1 MPATP
6 TIEPGFHAIHANHLE
21 DLRRAVVWI
30 CRQNPLPPLDSETF
44 LVQSNG
50 IAQWLKLALAEDP
63 SEPGEEGKGGGSDN
77 GMGGGMGIAAGMDFL
92 FPARF
97 IWQAYRAVLASDEV
111 PEQSPFDKSRL
122 VWRLFRLLPQLIAE
136 DDVFAPLSRFM
147 AGADTETRRY
157 QLAGKIADLFDQY
170 QVFRA
175 DWLADWEVGHDR
187 LQLARGGRGAGGEC
201 RELSN
206 ELRWQPELWRRL
218 VADVGELAGTS
229 RSRIHTRFME
239 KGQRLTAADR
249 PHNLPRRI
257 VVFGVSSLPRQALE
271 ALSILSHVSQVVLC
285 VHNPS
290 EFYWADII
298 SDRDLLTADRK
309 RGLTHPK
316 LAALTDPD
324 DLHQHANP
332 LLAAW
337 GKQGRDY
344 IRLLDEFD
352 NPETYQGRVATP
364 DGRIDIFTPHG
375 DPHEPALLHQV
386 QNDIR
391 SLTSQSEMLKQ
402 GRTLDPYRDN
412 SVVFHNAHSPQR
424 EVEILHDQLLAAF
437 NSNPALRPRDVIVMV
452 PDVDTYAPH
461 IQAVFG
467 RYPSSSRRYIPF
479 TISDQGQRHRQPV
492 LIALDTLMA
501 LPESRFGISEIISLL
516 EVPAVRNRFGIAEGD
531 LPLVRQWVEGANI
544 RWGLHGDHRSS
555 LDLPAGLERNTWQ
568 AGLRRMLLGY
578 GTGRDEPWQG
588 VEPFEEIGGLQA
600 SVAGNLCRFIDRLE
614 DLWHELGAPATP
626 PGWLDRL
633 HSILERFFTELSDD
647 ELLLVNRL
655 RRQAEQ
661 WLQDCDSA
669 GMATVEL
676 PLNIVRE
683 ILLEGLEEGGLN
695 QRFLA
700 GKVNFAT
707 LMPMRA
713 IPFLHV
719 CLLGMND
726 GDYPRS
732 RPPVDFD
739 LMAMDYRPGDRSR
752 REDDRYLFLEA
763 LLSAREQLYISWVG
777 RSIRDDSERPPS
789 VLVSQL
795 RDHLDAVWK
804 VVGSDQKVSTA
815 LTIEHPLQPFSR
827 EYFPADNRGPE
838 PDSAPDVHD
847 VLAARR
853 LFTYDSEWLSAHQV
867 READTGRAALPFLPP
882 ADPLTVADLGAFLK
896 RPVDTFYQRRL
907 QVRFTDVES
916 LDTDNEAFAMDGL
929 QHWRLEDELI
939 RQAVMKAGNEDELQQ
954 RLQASLAAMIRRGEL
969 GMGLTEVALTRQLES
984 RMPDLHRR
992 YQEALALWPE
1002 AVEDTASFE
1011 YRHERGDAA
1020 VTVSDR
1026 LGNLRARP
1034 DGALCRVVI
1043 ASSNLLEGSGGSRQL
1058 RFPALLDHWV
1068 AHLAGNL
1075 RYGSFHTLVIAKEE
1089 KRVVNLLPLEADSAG
1104 AYLNNI
1110 LDYWIEGQTRP
1121 LPVEAGA
1128 AYGYLR
1134 GLHPARGEGSEDK
1147 ALLKAIEAY
1156 DKALGRDSGYLR
1168 RAYPDPEQL
1177 LAGDE
1182 FPQLVRALYEPLWQ
1196 AEQAGRAGTTGN
1208 GAS

>member
-30 CRQNPLPPLDSETF
+30 CRQSPLPPLESETF

-63 SEPGEEGKGGGSDN
+63 LAAGVGGEN
-77 GMGGGMGIAAGMDFL
+77 GGMGIAAGMDFL

-97 IWQAYRAVLASDEV
+97 IWQAYRAVLTSAGV

-122 VWRLFRLLPQLIAE
+122 VWRLFRLLPGLIAGN
-136 DDVFAPLSRFM
+136 DVFAPLQRFM

-175 DWLADWEVGHDR
+175 DWLADWEAGHDR
-187 LQLARGGRGAGGEC
+187 LQMARGEY
-201 RELSN
+201 RELGE
-206 ELRWQPELWRRL
+206 ELRWQPVLWRKL
-218 VADVGELAGTS
+218 VEDVGELAGTS

-239 KGQRLTAADR
+239 AGQTLTPTER
-249 PHNLPRRI
+249 PSDLPRRI
-257 VVFGVSSLPRQALE
+257 VVFGVSSLPKQALE
-271 ALSILSHVSQVVLC
+271 ALSILSRVSQVVLC

-298 SDRDLLTADRK
+298 SDRDLLNADRK
-309 RGLTHPK
+309 RGLAHPK
-316 LAALTDPD
+316 LAQLTNPD

-352 NPETYQGRVATP
+352 NPEEYKSRIATP

-375 DPHEPALLHQV
+375 SAEQPLLLHQI

-391 SLTSQSEMLKQ
+391 TLTSQQEMLGQ
-402 GRTLDPYRDN
+402 GRTLDPFRDD

-437 NSNPALRPRDVIVMV
+437 NSNPELRPRDVIVMV

-501 LPESRFGISEIISLL
+501 LPESRFGVSEIISLL
-516 EVPAVRNRFGIAEGD
+516 EVPAVRSRFGIAEGD

-544 RWGLHGDHRSS
+544 RWGLHSDHRSS
-555 LDLPAGLERNTWQ
+555 LDLPKGLERNTWQ

-578 GTGRDEPWQG
+578 GTGRDDPWQG
-588 VEPFEEIGGLQA
+588 IEPYEEIGGLQA
-600 SVAGNLCRFIDRLE
+600 AVAGSLCRFIDRLE
-614 DLWHELGAPATP
+614 ELWHELRATATP
-626 PGWLDRL
+626 SGWLDRL
-633 HSILERFFTELSDD
+633 QSILERFFDDLSDD

-669 GMATVEL
+669 GMEQVEL

-713 IPFLHV
+713 IPFRRV

-739 LMAMDYRPGDRSR
+739 LMALDYRPGDRSR

-795 RDHLDAVWK
+795 RDHLDAVWQ
-804 VVGSDQKVSTA
+804 VQTSDKPASAA

-827 EYFPADNRGPE
+827 EYFPVENRGTGAE
-838 PDSAPDVHD
+838 HSADVSE
-847 VLAARR
+847 VLSARR
-853 LFTYDSEWLSAHQV
+853 LFTYDSEWLSAHQS
-867 READTGRAALPFLPP
+867 RADQSEQTELPYLSP
-882 ADPLTVADLGAFLK
+882 ADPLTLAELGAFLK
-896 RPVDTFYQRRL
+896 RPVEVFYQRRL
-907 QVRFTDVES
+907 QVRFTDVEG

-939 RQAVMKAGNEDELQQ
+939 RQAVMKADNEDELQQ
-954 RLQASLAAMIRRGEL
+954 RIESSLASMVRRGEL
-969 GMGLTEVALTRQLES
+969 GMGLTEYALTRQLES
-984 RMPDLHRR
+984 RMPDLHKR

-1002 AVEDTASFE
+1002 AIEEVIGFEYHHQRGEDTLAI
-1011 YRHERGDAA
+1011 
-1020 VTVSDR
+1020 SDR
-1026 LGNLRARP
+1026 LGDLRTRP
-1034 DGALCRVVI
+1034 DGELCRVVI
-1043 ASSNLLEGSGGSRQL
+1043 ASSNLLEGAGNYRQL
-1058 RFPALLDHWV
+1058 RFPALLDHWIT
-1068 AHLAGNL
+1068 HLAGNL
-1075 RYGSFHTLVIAKEE
+1075 RFEAFHTLIIAKEE
-1089 KRVVNLLPLEADSAG
+1089 QRVVNLLPLEEATAG
-1104 AYLNNI
+1104 DYLASV
-1110 LDYWIEGQTRP
+1110 LEYWMQGQTRP

-1128 AYGYLR
+1128 AFAYLR
-1134 GLHPARGEGSEDK
+1134 GLYPARGDGNEDK
-1147 ALLKAIEAY
+1147 ALQKAEEAY
-1156 DKALGRDSGYLR
+1156 NKALARDSGYLH
-1168 RAYPDPEQL
+1168 RAYPEFGQL
-1177 LAGDE
+1177 PAAGR
-1182 FPQLVRALYEPLWQ
+1182 FPQLVAALYEPLWH
-1196 AEQAGRAGTTGN
+1196 AEQAGRARTG
-1208 GAS
+1208 GAKREKTG

>member
-1 MPATP
+1 MPATS
-6 TIEPGFHAIHANHLE
+6 TIQPGFHAIHANHLE

-30 CRQNPLPPLDSETF
+30 CRNSPLPPLESETF

-63 SEPGEEGKGGGSDN
+63 SEGGKGET
-77 GMGGGMGIAAGMDFL
+77 GGGMGIAAGMDFL

-97 IWQAYRAVLASDEV
+97 IWQAYRAVLPSSEV

-122 VWRLFRLLPQLIAE
+122 VWRLFRLLPRLIAE
-136 DDVFAPLSRFM
+136 DDVFAPLHRFM

-175 DWLADWEVGHDR
+175 DWLADWEAGHDR
-187 LQLARGGRGAGGEC
+187 LQMARGEH
-201 RELSN
+201 RELRE
-206 ELRWQPELWRRL
+206 ELRWQPVLWRKL
-218 VADVGELAGTS
+218 VEDVGEYSGTS
-229 RSRIHTRFME
+229 RSRIHTRFMAE
-239 KGQRLTAADR
+239 GQSLEASDR
-249 PHNLPRRI
+249 PADLPRRI
-257 VVFGVSSLPRQALE
+257 VVFGVSSLPKQALE
-271 ALSILSHVSQVVLC
+271 ALSILSRVSQVVLC

-298 SDRDLLTADRK
+298 SDRDLLNAARK

-316 LAALTDPD
+316 LSALTDPD

-352 NPETYQGRVATP
+352 NPETYDGRIATP

-375 DPHEPALLHQV
+375 DAAQPALLNQI

-391 SLTSQSEMLKQ
+391 TLTSQQEMLEQ
-402 GRTLDPYRDN
+402 GRTLDPFRDN

-437 NSNPALRPRDVIVMV
+437 NSNPDLRPRDVIVMV

-467 RYPSSSRRYIPF
+467 RYPASSSRAIPF

-501 LPESRFGISEIISLL
+501 LPESRFGVSEIISLL
-516 EVPAVRNRFGIAEGD
+516 EVPAVRDRFGISEGD

-544 RWGLHGDHRSS
+544 RWGLHSDHRST
-555 LDLPAGLERNTWQ
+555 LDLPAGLARNTWQ

-588 VEPFEEIGGLQA
+588 IEPFDEIGGLQA

-614 DLWHELGAPATP
+614 ELWHQLRDTATP
-626 PGWLDRL
+626 AAWLDL
-633 HSILERFFTELSDD
+633 LQSILERFFSDLSDD

-669 GMATVEL
+669 GMGDQEL
-676 PLNIVRE
+676 PLTIVRE

-713 IPFLHV
+713 IPFRHV

-739 LMAMDYRPGDRSR
+739 LMALDYRPGDRSR

-795 RDHLDAVWK
+795 RDHLDAVWQ
-804 VVGSDQKVSTA
+804 VPGSDQKASAA

-827 EYFPADNRGPE
+827 EYFPAENQGTGENGSPE
-838 PDSAPDVHD
+838 VNSVM
-847 VLAARR
+847 AARR
-853 LFTYDSEWLSAHQV
+853 LFTYDSEWLSAHQS
-867 READTGRAALPFLPP
+867 RESEAEQPAVPYLPP
-882 ADPLTVADLGAFLK
+882 VDPITLADIGTFLK
-896 RPVDTFYQRRL
+896 RPVETFYQRRL
-907 QVRFTDVES
+907 QVRFTDVET

-939 RQAVMKAGNEDELQQ
+939 RQAVMKADGEDELQQ
-954 RLQASLAAMIRRGEL
+954 YMEASLASMARRGEL
-969 GMGLTEVALTRQLES
+969 GMGLTEHVLTQQLEA

-992 YQEALALWPE
+992 YREALTLWPE
-1002 AVEDTASFE
+1002 AVEETTGFDYHFE
-1011 YRHERGDAA
+1011 NGDNA
-1020 VTVSDR
+1020 VALSDR
-1026 LGNLRARP
+1026 LGNLRTRP
-1034 DGALCRVVI
+1034 DGSLCRVVI
-1043 ASSNLLEGSGGSRQL
+1043 ASSNLLEGPTNSRQL

-1068 AHLAGNL
+1068 MHLAGNL
-1075 RYGSFHTLVIAKEE
+1075 CFEDFHTLVIAKEE
-1089 KRVVNLLPLEADSAG
+1089 NRLVTLLPMDRAAAGEHLNTILEF
-1104 AYLNNI
+1104 
-1110 LDYWIEGQTRP
+1110 WMQGQTRP

-1128 AYGYLR
+1128 AFAYLR
-1134 GLHPARGEGSEDK
+1134 GLYPARGEGSEDSALQKASDAYEK
-1147 ALLKAIEAY
+1147 ALAR
-1156 DKALGRDSGYLR
+1156 DKGYLH
-1168 RAYPDPEQL
+1168 RAWPDAEEL
-1177 LAGDE
+1177 LAGE
-1182 FPQLVRALYEPLWQ
+1182 QFPQLVTALYEPLWH
-1196 AEQAGRAGTTGN
+1196 AEQAGRAK
-1208 GAS
+1208 

>member
-1 MPATP
+1 MSQTHL
-6 TIEPGFHAIHANHLE
+6 TLTGFHAIHANHLE

-30 CRQNPLPPLDSETF
+30 CRQHPVPPLASETF

-63 SEPGEEGKGGGSDN
+63 GSVEGGDT
-77 GMGGGMGIAAGMDFL
+77 GGMGIAAGMNFL

-97 IWQAYRAVLASDEV
+97 IWQAYRAVLPSSEV

-122 VWRLFRLLPQLIAE
+122 VWRLFRLLPGLIAQ
-136 DDVFAPLSRFM
+136 DDVFAPLQRFM
-147 AGADTETRRY
+147 AGSDTETRRY

-175 DWLADWEVGHDR
+175 DWLADWEAGHDR
-187 LQLARGGRGAGGEC
+187 LQLARGEY
-201 RELSN
+201 RELGE
-206 ELRWQPELWRRL
+206 ELRWQPVLWRKL
-218 VADVGELAGTS
+218 VEDVGALAGTS

-239 KGQRLTAADR
+239 VGQQLKATDR
-249 PHNLPRRI
+249 PPDLPRRI
-257 VVFGVSSLPRQALE
+257 VVFGVSSLPKQALE
-271 ALSILSHVSQVVLC
+271 ALSILSRVSQVVLC

-298 SDRDLLTADRK
+298 SDRDLLNADRR
-309 RGLTHPK
+309 RGRSHPT
-316 LAALTDPD
+316 LATLTDPD

-352 NPETYQGRVATP
+352 NPEEYQGRVATP

-375 DPHEPALLHQV
+375 DPQHPLLLHQV

-391 SLTSQSEMLKQ
+391 ALTSQQEMLDQ
-402 GRTLDPYRDN
+402 GRTLDPFRDDTI
-412 SVVFHNAHSPQR
+412 VLHNAHSPQR

-437 NSNPALRPRDVIVMV
+437 NSNPDLRPRDMIVMV

-467 RYPSSSRRYIPF
+467 RYPPSSRRHIPF

-492 LIALDTLMA
+492 LIALDTLMG
-501 LPESRFGISEIISLL
+501 LPESRFGVSEIVSLL
-516 EVPAVRNRFGIAEGD
+516 EVPAVRKRFGIAEGD

-544 RWGLHGDHRSS
+544 RWGLHSEHRSS
-555 LDLPAGLERNTWQ
+555 LELPAGLERNTWQ
-568 AGLRRMLLGY
+568 SGLRRMLLGY

-588 VEPFEEIGGLQA
+588 IEPYDEIGGLQA
-600 SVAGNLCRFIDRLE
+600 SVAGSLCRFIDRLE
-614 DLWHELGAPATP
+614 DLWHELRATATP
-626 PGWLDRL
+626 AGWMDLL
-633 HSILERFFTELSDD
+633 QSILERFFDDLSDE

-669 GMATVEL
+669 GMTEVEL

-713 IPFLHV
+713 IPFRRV

-739 LMAMDYRPGDRSR
+739 LMAQDYRPGDRSR

-763 LLSAREQLYISWVG
+763 LLSARDQLYISWVG

-795 RDHLDAVWK
+795 RDHLDAVWQ
-804 VVGSDQKVSTA
+804 VPGSNKSASDA
-815 LTIEHPLQPFSR
+815 LTTEHPLQPFSR
-827 EYFPADNRGPE
+827 EYFPAANGGAGPE
-838 PDSAPDVHD
+838 APDVNE
-847 VLAARR
+847 VLSARR
-853 LFTYDSEWLSAHQV
+853 LFTYDSEWLCAHQS
-867 READTGRAALPFLPP
+867 REVEAERAELPYLPP
-882 ADPLTVADLGAFLK
+882 ADPITLGDIGAFLK
-896 RPVDTFYQRRL
+896 RPVEVFYQRRL
-907 QVRFTDVES
+907 QVRFASVED

-929 QHWRLEDELI
+929 QHWRLEHELI
-939 RQAVMKAGNEDELQQ
+939 RQAVMKADSEEELHQ
-954 RLQASLAAMIRRGEL
+954 RLETSLASMARRGEL
-969 GMGLTEVALTRQLES
+969 GMGLTEYALARQLET
-984 RMPDLHRR
+984 RMPDLHKR

-1002 AVEDTASFE
+1002 AIAEVTGFEFRHDRGEDS
-1011 YRHERGDAA
+1011 HESGEGSVA
-1020 VTVSDR
+1020 VSDR

-1034 DGALCRVVI
+1034 DGAVCRVVI
-1043 ASSNLLEGSGGSRQL
+1043 ASSNLLEGSGSSRQL
-1058 RFPALLDHWV
+1058 KFPALLEHWV

-1075 RYGSFHTLVIAKEE
+1075 RFEAFHTLVIAKEE
-1089 KRVVNLLPLEADSAG
+1089 KRVVNLLPVASATAG
-1104 AYLNNI
+1104 DYLAAL
-1110 LDYWIEGQTRP
+1110 LDLWIEGQTRP
-1121 LPVEAGA
+1121 LAVESGA
-1128 AYGYLR
+1128 AFGYLR
-1134 GLHPARGEGSEDK
+1134 GLYPARGEGNEEQALFKAEEAFNK
-1147 ALLKAIEAY
+1147 ALA
-1156 DKALGRDSGYLR
+1156 RDSGYLH
-1168 RAYPDPEQL
+1168 RAYPDFGQL
-1177 LAGDE
+1177 LAIDQ
-1182 FPQLVRALYEPLWQ
+1182 FTQLVSALYEPLWH
-1196 AEQAGRAGTTGN
+1196 AEQAGRAKSVSAN
-1208 GAS
+1208 REKPQ

>member
-1 MPATP
+1 MPAAP

-30 CRQNPLPPLDSETF
+30 CRNSPLPPLESETF

-50 IAQWLKLALAEDP
+50 IAQWLKLALAED
-63 SEPGEEGKGGGSDN
+63 SSDPGKSGD
-77 GMGGGMGIAAGMDFL
+77 GGGMGIAAGMDFL

-97 IWQAYRAVLASDEV
+97 IWQAYRAVLTSAGV

-122 VWRLFRLLPQLIAE
+122 VWRLFRLLPDLIAE
-136 DDVFAPLSRFM
+136 DDVFAPLQRFM

-175 DWLADWEVGHDR
+175 DWLADWEAGHDR
-187 LQLARGGRGAGGEC
+187 LQMARGEH
-201 RELSN
+201 RELGE
-206 ELRWQPELWRRL
+206 ELRWQPVLWRKL
-218 VADVGELAGTS
+218 VEDVGELAGTS

-239 KGQRLTAADR
+239 EGQRLTAADR
-249 PHNLPRRI
+249 PSDLPQRI
-257 VVFGVSSLPRQALE
+257 VVFGVSSLPKQALE
-271 ALSILSHVSQVVLC
+271 ALSILSRVSQVVLC

-298 SDRDLLTADRK
+298 SDRDLLNADRK
-309 RGLTHPK
+309 RGLAHPK
-316 LAALTDPD
+316 LAQLTDPD

-352 NPETYQGRVATP
+352 NPEAYKSRIATP

-375 DPHEPALLHQV
+375 EPEQPVLLHQI

-391 SLTSQSEMLKQ
+391 TLTSQQEMLDQK
-402 GRTLDPYRDN
+402 RSLDPFRDD

-437 NSNPALRPRDVIVMV
+437 NSNPELRPRDVIVMV

-501 LPESRFGISEIISLL
+501 LPESRFGVSEIISLL
-516 EVPAVRNRFGIAEGD
+516 EVPAVRSRFGIAESD

-544 RWGLHGDHRSS
+544 RWGLHSDHRSS
-555 LDLPAGLERNTWQ
+555 LDLPDGLERNTWQ

-578 GTGRDEPWQG
+578 GTGRDDPWQG
-588 VEPFEEIGGLQA
+588 IEPFEEIGGLQA

-614 DLWHELGAPATP
+614 DLWRELRATATP
-626 PGWLDRL
+626 VGWLDL
-633 HSILERFFTELSDD
+633 LQSILERFFDDLSDD

-655 RRQAEQ
+655 LRQAEQ

-669 GMATVEL
+669 GMGEVEL

-713 IPFLHV
+713 IPFRHV

-739 LMAMDYRPGDRSR
+739 LMALDYRPGDRSR

-795 RDHLDAVWK
+795 RDHLDAVWQ
-804 VVGSDQKVSTA
+804 VAASDESASVA

-827 EYFPADNRGPE
+827 EYFP
-838 PDSAPDVHD
+838 DVND
-847 VLAARR
+847 VPSARR
-853 LFTYDSEWLSAHQV
+853 LFTYDSEWLSAHQS
-867 READTGRAALPFLPP
+867 RATESEQPVLSYLVP
-882 ADPLTVADLGAFLK
+882 ADPITLSEIGAFLK
-896 RPVDTFYQRRL
+896 RPVEIFYQRRL

-939 RQAVMKAGNEDELQQ
+939 RQAVMKADNEDELQQ
-954 RLQASLAAMIRRGEL
+954 RLDSSLASMARRGEL
-969 GMGLTEVALTRQLES
+969 GMGLTEYALTRQLES

-1002 AVEDTASFE
+1002 AIEDETGFD
-1011 YRHERGDAA
+1011 YHHQRGEDSVA
-1020 VTVSDR
+1020 VSDR
-1026 LGNLRARP
+1026 LGDLRTRP
-1034 DGALCRVVI
+1034 DGAVCRVVI

-1068 AHLAGNL
+1068 THLAGNL
-1075 RYGSFHTLVIAKEE
+1075 RFEAFHTLVIAKEE
-1089 KRVVNLLPLEADSAG
+1089 QRVVNLLPMDSAAAG
-1104 AYLNNI
+1104 ECLARI
-1110 LDYWIEGQTRP
+1110 LDAWMQGQTRP
-1121 LPVEAGA
+1121 LPVESGA
-1128 AYGYLR
+1128 AFAYLR
-1134 GLHPARGEGSEDK
+1134 ALYPARGEGNEDK
-1147 ALLKAIEAY
+1147 ALQKAEEAY
-1156 DKALGRDSGYLR
+1156 NKALARDRGYLH
-1168 RAYPDPEQL
+1168 RAYPEFEQL
-1177 LAGDE
+1177 LASE
-1182 FPQLVRALYEPLWQ
+1182 QFVQLVSTLYEPFWH
-1196 AEQAGRAGTTGN
+1196 AEQAGRAKTS
-1208 GAS
+1208 GANREKAS

>member
-1 MPATP
+1 MPAAP
-6 TIEPGFHAIHANHLE
+6 IIEPGFHAIHANHLE

-30 CRQNPLPPLDSETF
+30 CRNSPLPPLESETF

-63 SEPGEEGKGGGSDN
+63 SEGGEGEVN
-77 GMGGGMGIAAGMDFL
+77 GGMGIAAGMDFL

-97 IWQAYRAVLASDEV
+97 IWQAYRAVLPSSEV

-122 VWRLFRLLPQLIAE
+122 IWRLFRLLPQLINE
-136 DDVFAPLSRFM
+136 DDVFAPLQRFM

-175 DWLADWEVGHDR
+175 DWLADWEAGHDR
-187 LQLARGGRGAGGEC
+187 LQMARGEY
-201 RELSN
+201 RELGQ
-206 ELRWQPELWRRL
+206 ELRWQPVLWRRL
-218 VADVGELAGTS
+218 VEDVGELSGTS
-229 RSRIHTRFME
+229 RSRIHTRFMAE
-239 KGQRLTAADR
+239 GQSLNASDR
-249 PHNLPRRI
+249 PADLPSRI
-257 VVFGVSSLPRQALE
+257 VVFGVSSLPKQALE
-271 ALSILSHVSQVVLC
+271 ALSILSRVSQVVLC

-298 SDRDLLTADRK
+298 SDRDLLNADRK
-309 RGLTHPK
+309 RGLAHPK

-352 NPETYQGRVATP
+352 NPAAYDGRIATP
-364 DGRIDIFTPHG
+364 DGRIDLFTPHG
-375 DPHEPALLHQV
+375 DGAQPALLHQV

-391 SLTSQSEMLKQ
+391 TLTSQQEMLEQ
-402 GRTLDPYRDN
+402 DRALDPFRDN
-412 SVVFHNAHSPQR
+412 SVMFHNAHSPQR

-437 NSNPALRPRDVIVMV
+437 NSNPDLRPRDVIVMV

-467 RYPSSSRRYIPF
+467 RYPASSSRSIPF

-501 LPESRFGISEIISLL
+501 LPESRFGVSEIISLL
-516 EVPAVRNRFGIAEGD
+516 EVPAVRDRFGITEGD

-544 RWGLHGDHRSS
+544 RWGLHSDHRSS
-555 LDLPAGLERNTWQ
+555 LDLPDGLARNTWQ

-588 VEPFEEIGGLQA
+588 VEPFDEIGGLQA

-614 DLWHELGAPATP
+614 ELWHELRATATP
-626 PGWLDRL
+626 SAWLDQL
-633 HSILERFFTELSDD
+633 QSILERFFSDLSDD

-661 WLQDCDSA
+661 WLEDCDSA
-669 GMATVEL
+669 GMGDQEL
-676 PLNIVRE
+676 PLGIVRE

-713 IPFLHV
+713 IPFSYV

-739 LMAMDYRPGDRSR
+739 LMALDYRPGDRSR

-795 RDHLDAVWK
+795 RDHLDAVWQ
-804 VVGSDQKVSTA
+804 VQESDTKASTA
-815 LTIEHPLQPFSR
+815 LTVEHPLQPFSR
-827 EYFPADNRGPE
+827 DYFPAENQGSGE
-838 PDSAPDVHD
+838 NGSPDVNS

-853 LFTYDSEWLSAHQV
+853 LFTYDSEWLKAHQP
-867 READTGRAALPFLPP
+867 RDPEAEQPALPYLPP
-882 ADPLTVADLGAFLK
+882 ADPITLADIGTFLK
-896 RPVDTFYQRRL
+896 RPVETFYQRRL

-939 RQAVMKAGNEDELQQ
+939 RHAVMKSDSEDDLQQ
-954 RLQASLAAMIRRGEL
+954 HLHESLARMARRGEL
-969 GMGLTEVALTRQLES
+969 GMGLTEHALTQQLEA

-992 YQEALALWPE
+992 YREALALWPD
-1002 AVEDTASFE
+1002 AVEQSAGFE
-1011 YRHERGDAA
+1011 YRHQVGADCVA
-1020 VTVSDR
+1020 VSDR
-1026 LGNLRARP
+1026 IGNLRTRP
-1034 DGALCRVVI
+1034 DGDLCRVVI
-1043 ASSNLLEGSGGSRQL
+1043 ASSNLLEGSGSSRQL

-1068 AHLAGNL
+1068 MHLAGNL
-1075 RYGSFHTLVIAKEE
+1075 RFEAFHTLVIAKEE
-1089 KRVVNLLPLEADSAG
+1089 KRVVNLLPMDSEAAG
-1104 AYLNNI
+1104 KCLNTILAY
-1110 LDYWIEGQTRP
+1110 WMQGQVRP
-1121 LPVEAGA
+1121 LPAESGA
-1128 AYGYLR
+1128 AFAYLR
-1134 GLHPARGEGSEDK
+1134 GLYPAKGEGNEDK
-1147 ALLKAIEAY
+1147 ALNKAEEAY
-1156 DKALGRDSGYLR
+1156 DKALARDKGYLR
-1168 RAYPDPEQL
+1168 RAWLDVEQI
-1177 LAGDE
+1177 LADE
-1182 FPQLVRALYEPLWQ
+1182 QFPQLVSALYEPLWH
-1196 AEQAGRAGTTGN
+1196 AEQAGRAK
-1208 GAS
+1208 

>member
-30 CRQNPLPPLDSETF
+30 CGNSPLPPLESETF

-63 SEPGEEGKGGGSDN
+63 AEAGGD
-77 GMGGGMGIAAGMDFL
+77 GGMGIAAGMDFL

-97 IWQAYRAVLASDEV
+97 IWQAYRAVLTSAGV

-122 VWRLFRLLPQLIAE
+122 VWRLFRMLPQLIDE
-136 DDVFAPLSRFM
+136 DEVFAPLRRFM
-147 AGADTETRRY
+147 AGSDTETRRY

-175 DWLADWEVGHDR
+175 DWLADWEAGQDR
-187 LQLARGGRGAGGEC
+187 LRMARGEF
-201 RELSN
+201 RELGD
-206 ELRWQPELWRRL
+206 ELRWQAVLWRAL
-218 VADVGELAGTS
+218 VDDVGEHAGTS

-239 KGQRLTAADR
+239 EGQRLTAADR

-257 VVFGVSSLPRQALE
+257 VVFGVSSLPKQALE
-271 ALSILSHVSQVVLC
+271 ALSILSRVSQVVLC

-309 RGLTHPK
+309 RGLSHPK

-324 DLHQHANP
+324 SLHQHANP

-352 NPETYQGRVATP
+352 NPDAYQGRLATP

-375 DPHEPALLHQV
+375 DPGEPTLLHQI
-386 QNDIR
+386 QDDIR
-391 SLTSQSEMLKQ
+391 ALTSQAEMLAQ
-402 GRTLDPYRDN
+402 ARTLDPFRDD
-412 SVVFHNAHSPQR
+412 SVVFHDAHSPQR

-437 NSNPALRPRDVIVMV
+437 NSNPELRPRDVIVMV

-467 RYPSSSRRYIPF
+467 RYTSSSRRYIPF

-501 LPESRFGISEIISLL
+501 LPESRFGVSEIISLL
-516 EVPAVRNRFGIAEGD
+516 EVPAVRNRFGIAEAD

-544 RWGLHGDHRSS
+544 RWGLHSEHRST
-555 LDLPAGLERNTWQ
+555 LDLPDGLDRNTWQ

-578 GTGRDEPWQG
+578 GTGRDAAWQG
-588 VEPFEEIGGLQA
+588 IEPFDEIGGLQA
-600 SVAGNLCRFIDRLE
+600 SVAGNLFRFIDRLE
-614 DLWHELGAPATP
+614 DLWHQLRETATP
-626 PGWLDRL
+626 AGWLAL
-633 HSILERFFTELSDD
+633 LQSLFERFFEDLSDD
-647 ELLLVNRL
+647 ELLLINRL

-661 WLQDCDSA
+661 WQQDCDSA
-669 GMATVEL
+669 GMGDVEL
-676 PLNIVRE
+676 PLSIVRE

-713 IPFLHV
+713 IPFRRV

-739 LMAMDYRPGDRSR
+739 LMALDYRPGDRSR

-795 RDHLDAVWK
+795 RDHLDAVWQ
-804 VVGSDQKVSTA
+804 VPDAEQKASAAMTV
-815 LTIEHPLQPFSR
+815 EHPLQPFSR
-827 EYFPADNRGPE
+827 DYFPTANRGPGE
-838 PDSAPDVHD
+838 DSSPNVNE

-853 LFTYDSEWLSAHQV
+853 RFTYDREWLSAHQS
-867 READTGRAALPFLPP
+867 RDAEAEQSPLPYLSP
-882 ADPLTVADLGAFLK
+882 AEPITLADVGAFMK
-896 RPVDTFYQRRL
+896 RPVEIFYRRRL
-907 QVRFTDVES
+907 QVRFADVES
-916 LDTDNEAFAMDGL
+916 VDTDNEAFAMDGL

-939 RQAVMKAGNEDELQQ
+939 RQAVMKADGEEDLKH
-954 RLQASLAAMIRRGEL
+954 RLDASLASMTRRGEL
-969 GMGLTEVALTRQLES
+969 GMGVTEVALARQLET

-992 YQEALALWPE
+992 YLEALTLWPE
-1002 AVEDTASFE
+1002 VVEEITGFE
-1011 YRHERGDAA
+1011 YQHRSGDDALA
-1020 VTVSDR
+1020 ISDR
-1026 LGNLRARP
+1026 FDNLRTRP
-1034 DGALCRVVI
+1034 DGAVCRVVI
-1043 ASSNLLEGSGGSRQL
+1043 ASSNLLEGAGGSRQV
-1058 RFPALLDHWV
+1058 RFPALLEHWV
-1068 AHLAGNL
+1068 MHLAGNC
-1075 RYGSFHTLVIAKEE
+1075 RFETFHTLVIAKEE
-1089 KRVVNLLPLEADSAG
+1089 KRVVSLPPMDSQSANECL
-1104 AYLNNI
+1104 AAI
-1110 LDYWIEGQTRP
+1110 LDGWIQGQTLP
-1121 LPVEAGA
+1121 LPVESA
-1128 AYGYLR
+1128 AAFAYLR
-1134 GLHPARGEGSEDK
+1134 GLYPSRGEGSEDK
-1147 ALLKAIEAY
+1147 AQQKAAEAY
-1156 DKALGRDSGYLR
+1156 DKAIARDSGYLR
-1168 RAYPDPEQL
+1168 RAYPDFQQM
-1177 LAGDE
+1177 LADGQ
-1182 FPQLVRALYEPLWQ
+1182 FSQLVSALYEPLWH
-1196 AEQAGRAGTTGN
+1196 AEQSGRGKGGSRAERST
-1208 GAS
+1208 

>member
-1 MPATP
+1 MPAAP

-30 CRQNPLPPLDSETF
+30 CRNSPLPPLESETF

-50 IAQWLKLALAEDP
+50 IAQWLKLALAEDS
-63 SEPGEEGKGGGSDN
+63 SEPGKSGD
-77 GMGGGMGIAAGMDFL
+77 GGGMGIAAGMDFL

-97 IWQAYRAVLASDEV
+97 IWQAYRAVLTHAGV

-122 VWRLFRLLPQLIAE
+122 VWRLFRLLPDLIAE
-136 DDVFAPLSRFM
+136 DDVFAPLQRFM

-175 DWLADWEVGHDR
+175 DWLADWEAGHDR
-187 LQLARGGRGAGGEC
+187 LQMARGEY
-201 RELSN
+201 RELGE
-206 ELRWQPELWRRL
+206 ELRWQAVLWRKL

-239 KGQRLTAADR
+239 EGQALTAADR
-249 PHNLPRRI
+249 PADLPRRI
-257 VVFGVSSLPRQALE
+257 VVFGVSSLPKQALE
-271 ALSILSHVSQVVLC
+271 ALSILSRVSQVVLC

-298 SDRDLLTADRK
+298 SDRDLLNADRK
-309 RGLTHPK
+309 RGLAHPK
-316 LAALTDPD
+316 LAQLTDPD

-352 NPETYQGRVATP
+352 NPEAYKSRIATP

-375 DPHEPALLHQV
+375 EPEQAVLLHQI

-391 SLTSQSEMLKQ
+391 TLTSQQEMLDQK
-402 GRTLDPYRDN
+402 RSLDPFRDD

-437 NSNPALRPRDVIVMV
+437 NSNPELRPRDVIVMV

-467 RYPSSSRRYIPF
+467 RYPSSSPRYIPF

-501 LPESRFGISEIISLL
+501 LPESRFGVSEIISLL
-516 EVPAVRNRFGIAEGD
+516 EVPAVRSRFGIAEGD

-544 RWGLHGDHRSS
+544 RWGLHSAHRTS
-555 LDLPAGLERNTWQ
+555 LDLPDGLERNTWQ

-578 GTGRDEPWQG
+578 GTGRDDPWQG
-588 VEPFEEIGGLQA
+588 IEPFEEIGGLQA

-614 DLWHELGAPATP
+614 DLWHELRATATP
-626 PGWLDRL
+626 SGWLDL
-633 HSILERFFTELSDD
+633 LQSILERFFDDLSDD

-669 GMATVEL
+669 GMGEVEL

-713 IPFLHV
+713 IPFRHV

-739 LMAMDYRPGDRSR
+739 LMALDYRPGDRSR

-795 RDHLDAVWK
+795 RDHLDAVWQ
-804 VVGSDQKVSTA
+804 VPASDESASVA

-827 EYFPADNRGPE
+827 EYFP
-838 PDSAPDVHD
+838 DVND
-847 VLAARR
+847 VPSARR
-853 LFTYDSEWLSAHQV
+853 LFTYDSEWLSAHQS
-867 READTGRAALPFLPP
+867 RATKAEQPVLSYLPP
-882 ADPLTVADLGAFLK
+882 ADPITLGEIGAFLK
-896 RPVDTFYQRRL
+896 RPVEIFYQRRL

-939 RQAVMKAGNEDELQQ
+939 RQAVMKADNEDELQQ
-954 RLQASLAAMIRRGEL
+954 RLDSSLASMARRGEL
-969 GMGLTEVALTRQLES
+969 GMGLTEYALTRQLES

-992 YQEALALWPE
+992 YQEALTLWPE
-1002 AVEDTASFE
+1002 SIEEVTGFDYQHQRGEDSVA
-1011 YRHERGDAA
+1011 
-1020 VTVSDR
+1020 VSDL
-1026 LGNLRARP
+1026 LGDLRTRP
-1034 DGALCRVVI
+1034 DGAVCRVVI
-1043 ASSNLLEGSGGSRQL
+1043 ASSNLLEGAGGSRQL

-1068 AHLAGNL
+1068 THLAGNL
-1075 RYGSFHTLVIAKEE
+1075 RFEAFHTLVIAKEE
-1089 KRVVNLLPLEADSAG
+1089 QRVVNLLPMDSAAAG
-1104 AYLNNI
+1104 ECLARV
-1110 LDYWIEGQTRP
+1110 LDTWMQGQTRP
-1121 LPVEAGA
+1121 LPVESGA
-1128 AYGYLR
+1128 AFAYLR
-1134 GLHPARGEGSEDK
+1134 GLYPARGEGNEDK
-1147 ALLKAIEAY
+1147 ALQKAEEAY
-1156 DKALGRDSGYLR
+1156 NKALARDSGYLH
-1168 RAYPDPEQL
+1168 RAYPEFGQL
-1177 LAGDE
+1177 LASE
-1182 FPQLVRALYEPLWQ
+1182 QFVQLVSGLYEPLWH
-1196 AEQAGRAGTTGN
+1196 AEQAGRAKTS
-1208 GAS
+1208 GANREKAS

>member
-1 MPATP
+1 MPAAS
-6 TIEPGFHAIHANHLE
+6 IQPGFHAIHANHLE

-30 CRQNPLPPLDSETF
+30 CQQSPLPPLESETF

-63 SEPGEEGKGGGSDN
+63 SGAESGDDN
-77 GMGGGMGIAAGMDFL
+77 GGMGIAAGMDFL

-97 IWQAYRAVLASDEV
+97 IWQAYRAVLTPAGV

-122 VWRLFRLLPQLIAE
+122 VWRLFRLLPHLIAE
-136 DDVFAPLSRFM
+136 DGVFAPLQRFM

-175 DWLADWEVGHDR
+175 DWLADWEAGHDR
-187 LQLARGGRGAGGEC
+187 LQMARGEY
-201 RELSN
+201 RELGE
-206 ELRWQPELWRRL
+206 ELRWQPVLWRKL
-218 VADVGELAGTS
+218 VEDVSELAATS

-239 KGQRLTAADR
+239 EGQKLKTGDR
-249 PHNLPRRI
+249 PADLPRRI
-257 VVFGVSSLPRQALE
+257 VVFGVSSLPKQALE
-271 ALSILSHVSQVVLC
+271 ALSILSRVSQVVLC

-298 SDRDLLTADRK
+298 SDRDLLNADRK
-309 RGLTHPK
+309 RGQAHPK

-352 NPETYQGRVATP
+352 NPEEYRGRVSTP

-375 DPHEPALLHQV
+375 DPQQPVLLHQI
-386 QNDIR
+386 QDDIR
-391 SLTSQSEMLKQ
+391 TLTSQPEMLGQ
-402 GRTLDPYRDN
+402 GRSLDPFRDG

-437 NSNPALRPRDVIVMV
+437 NANPELRPRDVIVMV

-467 RYPSSSRRYIPF
+467 RYPPSSRRYIPF

-501 LPESRFGISEIISLL
+501 LPESRFGVSEIVSLL

-544 RWGLHGDHRSS
+544 RWGLHSDHRGS
-555 LDLPAGLERNTWQ
+555 LDLPDGLERNTWQ

-588 VEPFEEIGGLQA
+588 IEPYDEIGGLQA

-614 DLWHELGAPATP
+614 DLWHELRGSATP
-626 PGWLDRL
+626 AGWLEL
-633 HSILERFFTELSDD
+633 LQSILERFFADLSDD

-669 GMATVEL
+669 GMEQVEL

-713 IPFLHV
+713 IPFRRV

-739 LMAMDYRPGDRSR
+739 LMALDYRPGDRSR

-795 RDHLDAVWK
+795 RDHLDAVWQ
-804 VVGSDQKVSTA
+804 VSGSEQRASAAV
-815 LTIEHPLQPFSR
+815 TIEHPLQPFSR
-827 EYFPADNRGPE
+827 EYFPAGNRG
-838 PDSAPDVHD
+838 DTADAPANVHD
-847 VLAARR
+847 VLSGRR
-853 LFTYDSEWLSAHQV
+853 LFTYDSEWLSAHQAPKA
-867 READTGRAALPFLPP
+867 EAEQVELSYLPP
-882 ADPLTVADLGAFLK
+882 ADPITLGELGAFLK
-896 RPVDTFYQRRL
+896 RPVEVFYQRRL
-907 QVRFTDVES
+907 QVRFADVEN

-939 RQAVMKAGNEDELQQ
+939 RHAVMKADTVEALQQ
-954 RLQASLAAMIRRGEL
+954 YLDDSLASMARRGEL
-969 GMGLTEVALTRQLES
+969 GMGLTEYALAQQLES

-1002 AVEDTASFE
+1002 AIEEVIGFEAHHKSGADTV
-1011 YRHERGDAA
+1011 D
-1020 VTVSDR
+1020 VSDR
-1026 LGNLRARP
+1026 LGNLRTRP
-1034 DGALCRVVI
+1034 DGSVCRVVI
-1043 ASSNLLEGSGGSRQL
+1043 ASSNLLEGPRGSRQL

-1068 AHLAGNL
+1068 SHLAGNL
-1075 RYGSFHTLVIAKEE
+1075 RFEAFHTLVIAKEE
-1089 KRVVNLLPLEADSAG
+1089 QRVVNLLPMEKAAAG
-1104 AYLNNI
+1104 ECLATL
-1110 LDYWIEGQTRP
+1110 LDYWMQGQTQP
-1121 LPVEAGA
+1121 LPVESA
-1128 AYGYLR
+1128 AAFAYLR
-1134 GLHPARGEGSEDK
+1134 GLYPARGEGNEDK
-1147 ALLKAIEAY
+1147 ALQKAEEAY
-1156 DKALGRDSGYLR
+1156 NKALARDSGYLH
-1168 RAYPDPEQL
+1168 RAYPEFAQL
-1177 LAGDE
+1177 LASGQ
-1182 FPQLVRALYEPLWQ
+1182 FPLLVSALYEPLWH
-1196 AEQAGRAGTTGN
+1196 AEQAGRVKPG
-1208 GAS
+1208 GAKREKT

>member
-6 TIEPGFHAIHANHLE
+6 IIEPGFHAIHANHLE

-30 CRQNPLPPLDSETF
+30 CQNSPLPPLESETF

-63 SEPGEEGKGGGSDN
+63 SNARNGNDN
-77 GMGGGMGIAAGMDFL
+77 GGMGIAAGMDFL

-97 IWQAYRAVLASDEV
+97 IWQAYRAVLPSAEV
-111 PEQSPFDKSRL
+111 PEQSAFDKSRL
-122 VWRLFRLLPQLIAE
+122 VWRLFRLLPDLIAE
-136 DDVFAPLSRFM
+136 DEVFAPLQRFM
-147 AGADTETRRY
+147 AGSDTETRRY

-175 DWLADWEVGHDR
+175 DWLADWEAGHDR
-187 LQLARGGRGAGGEC
+187 LQMARGEYKELGED
-201 RELSN
+201 
-206 ELRWQPELWRRL
+206 LRWQPVLWRRL
-218 VADVGELAGTS
+218 VEDVGELAGTS
-229 RSRIHTRFME
+229 RSRIHTRFMDE
-239 KGQRLTAADR
+239 GQNLTAVDR
-249 PHNLPRRI
+249 PSDLPRRI
-257 VVFGVSSLPRQALE
+257 VVFGVSSLPKQALE
-271 ALSILSHVSQVVLC
+271 ALSILSRVSQVVLC

-290 EFYWADII
+290 EYYWADII
-298 SDRDLLTADRK
+298 SDRDLLNADRK
-309 RGLTHPK
+309 RGLAHPK
-316 LAALTDPD
+316 LTTLTNPD

-352 NPETYQGRVATP
+352 NPEGYQGRIATP

-375 DPHEPALLHQV
+375 VSEQAAILHQI

-391 SLTSQSEMLKQ
+391 TLASQQEMLEQ
-402 GRTLDPYRDN
+402 GRALDPFRDD

-437 NSNPALRPRDVIVMV
+437 NSNPELRPRDVIVMV

-467 RYPSSSRRYIPF
+467 RYSALSRRYIPF

-501 LPESRFGISEIISLL
+501 LPESRFGVSEIISLL

-555 LDLPAGLERNTWQ
+555 LDLPGGLERNTWQ

-588 VEPFEEIGGLQA
+588 VEPYEEIGGLQA

-614 DLWHELGAPATP
+614 VLWHELRATATP
-626 PGWLDRL
+626 SGWLDL
-633 HSILERFFTELSDD
+633 LQSILERFFDDLSDD

-669 GMATVEL
+669 GMEQVEL

-713 IPFLHV
+713 IPFRRV

-739 LMAMDYRPGDRSR
+739 LMALDYRPGDRSR

-795 RDHLDAVWK
+795 RDHLDAVWQ
-804 VVGSDQKVSTA
+804 VSESDQSASAA
-815 LTIEHPLQPFSR
+815 LTTEHPLQPFSR
-827 EYFPADNRGPE
+827 EYFPLANRGVGQDGSPK
-838 PDSAPDVHD
+838 ANDV
-847 VLAARR
+847 VSARR
-853 LFTYDSEWLSAHQV
+853 LFTYDSEWLSAHQSLQV
-867 READTGRAALPFLPP
+867 EAEHAPLPYLPP
-882 ADPLTVADLGAFLK
+882 ADPLTLADIGAFLK
-896 RPVDTFYQRRL
+896 RPVESFFQRRL

-929 QHWRLEDELI
+929 HHWRLEDELI
-939 RQAVMKAGNEDELQQ
+939 RQAVMKADTEEELQQ
-954 RLQASLAAMIRRGEL
+954 RIETSLASMARRGEL
-969 GMGLTEVALTRQLES
+969 GMGLTEFALTRQLEN
-984 RMPDLHRR
+984 RMPDLHKR
-992 YQEALALWPE
+992 YREALALWPE
-1002 AVEDTASFE
+1002 AIEEVIGFE
-1011 YRHERGDAA
+1011 YQHQRGEDSVA
-1020 VTVSDR
+1020 VSDR
-1026 LGNLRARP
+1026 LGNLRTRA
-1034 DGALCRVVI
+1034 DGEICRVVI
-1043 ASSNLLEGSGGSRQL
+1043 ASSNLLEGAGGYRQL

-1075 RYGSFHTLVIAKEE
+1075 RFEAFHTLVIAKEE
-1089 KRVVNLLPLEADSAG
+1089 QRVVNLLPMGSTAAG
-1104 AYLNNI
+1104 ECLATV
-1110 LDYWIEGQTRP
+1110 LDIWIQGQTQP
-1121 LPVEAGA
+1121 LPIESGA
-1128 AYGYLR
+1128 AFAYLR
-1134 GLHPARGEGSEDK
+1134 GLYPSRGEGSEDK
-1147 ALLKAIEAY
+1147 ALLKAEEAFN
-1156 DKALGRDSGYLR
+1156 KALARDSGYLR
-1168 RAYPDPEQL
+1168 RVYPEFGQL
-1177 LAGDE
+1177 LAGE
-1182 FPQLVRALYEPLWQ
+1182 QFPQLVRSLYEPLWH
-1196 AEQAGRAGTTGN
+1196 AEQAGRSKPG
-1208 GAS
+1208 GAKRETA

>member
-6 TIEPGFHAIHANHLE
+6 IIEPGFHAIHANHLE

-30 CRQNPLPPLDSETF
+30 CRNSPLPPLESETF

-63 SEPGEEGKGGGSDN
+63 SDAGDGGDN
-77 GMGGGMGIAAGMDFL
+77 GGMGIAAGMDFL

-97 IWQAYRAVLASDEV
+97 IWQAYRAVLTSSGV

-122 VWRLFRLLPQLIAE
+122 VWRLFRLLPDLIA
-136 DDVFAPLSRFM
+136 DDEVFAPLQRFM

-175 DWLADWEVGHDR
+175 DWLADWEAGQDR
-187 LQLARGGRGAGGEC
+187 LQMARGEC
-201 RELSN
+201 RELGE
-206 ELRWQPELWRRL
+206 ELRWQPVLWRKL
-218 VADVGELAGTS
+218 VDDVGELAGTS

-239 KGQRLTAADR
+239 EGQMLTAADR
-249 PHNLPRRI
+249 PSDLPRRI
-257 VVFGVSSLPRQALE
+257 VVFGVSSLPKQALE
-271 ALSILSHVSQVVLC
+271 ALSILSRVSQVVLC

-298 SDRDLLTADRK
+298 SDRDLLNADRK
-309 RGLTHPK
+309 RGQAHPK
-316 LAALTDPD
+316 LAQLTDPD

-344 IRLLDEFD
+344 IRLLDGFD
-352 NPETYQGRVATP
+352 NPESYQGRIATP

-375 DPHEPALLHQV
+375 DSQSPLLLHQI

-391 SLTSQSEMLKQ
+391 ALTSQTEMLEQ
-402 GRTLDPYRDN
+402 RRTLDPLRDD

-424 EVEILHDQLLAAF
+424 EVEILHDQLLAVF

-501 LPESRFGISEIISLL
+501 LPESRFGVSEIISLL

-555 LDLPAGLERNTWQ
+555 LDLPDGLERNTWQ

-578 GTGRDEPWQG
+578 GTGRDDPWQG
-588 VEPFEEIGGLQA
+588 IEPYEEIGGLQA
-600 SVAGNLCRFIDRLE
+600 SVAGNLCRFIDCLE
-614 DLWHELGAPATP
+614 DLWHELRATATP
-626 PGWLDRL
+626 AGWLDL
-633 HSILERFFTELSDD
+633 LQSILERFFDDLSDD

-669 GMATVEL
+669 GMEQVEL

-713 IPFLHV
+713 IPFRHV

-739 LMAMDYRPGDRSR
+739 LMALDYRPGDRSR

-795 RDHLDAVWK
+795 RDHLDAAWQVP
-804 VVGSDQKVSTA
+804 GSDQQASEA

-827 EYFPADNRGPE
+827 EYFPLQNRGAGGE
-838 PDSAPDVHD
+838 NSADVNE
-847 VLAARR
+847 VLSARR
-853 LFTYDSEWLSAHQV
+853 LFTYDSEWLSAHQS
-867 READTGRAALPFLPP
+867 REAEAEQAKLPYLAP
-882 ADPLTVADLGAFLK
+882 ADPLTLAELGAFLK
-896 RPVDTFYQRRL
+896 RPVEIFYQRRL

-939 RQAVMKAGNEDELQQ
+939 RQAVMKAETDEELQQ
-954 RLQASLAAMIRRGEL
+954 RIEAALASMARRGEL
-969 GMGLTEVALTRQLES
+969 GMGLTEHALTRQLES
-984 RMPDLHRR
+984 RMPDLHKR

-1002 AVEDTASFE
+1002 AIDEVVGFD
-1011 YRHERGDAA
+1011 YCHERGEDALFI
-1020 VTVSDR
+1020 SDR
-1026 LGNLRARP
+1026 LGNLRTRP
-1034 DGALCRVVI
+1034 DGSVCRVVI
-1043 ASSNLLEGSGGSRQL
+1043 ASSNLLEGPANSRQL
-1058 RFPALLDHWV
+1058 RFPALLDHWIT
-1068 AHLAGNL
+1068 HLAGNL
-1075 RYGSFHTLVIAKEE
+1075 RFEAFHTLVLAKEE
-1089 KRVVNLLPLEADSAG
+1089 QRVVRLLPMERAVAEECLATV
-1104 AYLNNI
+1104 
-1110 LDYWIEGQTRP
+1110 LDAWMQGQTQP
-1121 LPVEAGA
+1121 LPVESGSAFA
-1128 AYGYLR
+1128 YLR
-1134 GLHPARGEGSEDK
+1134 GLYPARGEGNEDK
-1147 ALLKAIEAY
+1147 ALQKAEEAY
-1156 DKALGRDSGYLR
+1156 NKALARDSGYLH
-1168 RAYPDPEQL
+1168 RAYPEFGQL
-1177 LAGDE
+1177 LAGGQ
-1182 FPQLVRALYEPLWQ
+1182 FPLLVSLLYEPLWQ
-1196 AEQAGRAGTTGN
+1196 AEQAGRAKTG
-1208 GAS
+1208 SMDREKVK

>member
-1 MPATP
+1 MPVTP
-6 TIEPGFHAIHANHLE
+6 SIEPGFHAIHANHLE

-30 CRQNPLPPLDSETF
+30 CRQSPLPPLESETF

-63 SEPGEEGKGGGSDN
+63 SREGADVGVGGL
-77 GMGGGMGIAAGMDFL
+77 GIAAGMDFL

-97 IWQAYRAVLASDEV
+97 IWQAYRAVLTSEGV

-122 VWRLFRLLPQLIAE
+122 VWRLFRILPELIAD
-136 DDVFAPLSRFM
+136 DDVFAPLRRFM
-147 AGADTETRRY
+147 AGTDTETRRY

-175 DWLADWEVGHDR
+175 DWLADWEAGHDR
-187 LQLARGGRGAGGEC
+187 LRMARGEY
-201 RELSN
+201 RELGDD
-206 ELRWQPELWRRL
+206 LRWQAVLWRRL

-239 KGQRLTAADR
+239 QGQALTAADR
-249 PHNLPRRI
+249 PPNLPRRI
-257 VVFGVSSLPRQALE
+257 VVFGVSSLPKQALE
-271 ALSILSHVSQVVLC
+271 ALSILSRVSQVILC

-309 RGLTHPK
+309 RGKTHPE

-324 DLHQHANP
+324 ALHQHANP

-352 NPETYQGRVATP
+352 NPEAYQGRVATP
-364 DGRIDIFTPHG
+364 EGRIDIFTPHG
-375 DPHEPALLHQV
+375 DPEKPALLHQI

-391 SLTSQSEMLKQ
+391 SLTSQSEMLGQ
-402 GRTLDPYRDN
+402 ARALDPFWDN

-437 NSNPALRPRDVIVMV
+437 NSDPELRPRDVIVMV

-501 LPESRFGISEIISLL
+501 LPESRFGVSEIISLL
-516 EVPAVRNRFGIAEGD
+516 EVPAVRRRFGIDEGD
-531 LPLVRQWVEGANI
+531 LPLVRQWVDGANI
-544 RWGLHGDHRSS
+544 RWGLHSDHRSS
-555 LDLPAGLERNTWQ
+555 LDLPEGLERNTWQ

-578 GTGRDEPWQG
+578 GAGRDDPWQG
-588 VEPFEEIGGLQA
+588 IEPFEEIGGLQA
-600 SVAGNLCRFIDRLE
+600 GVAGNLYRFIDRLE
-614 DLWHELGAPATP
+614 ELWHELRSSATP
-626 PGWLDRL
+626 AGWLDRL
-633 HSILERFFTELSDD
+633 QSILERFFAELSDD
-647 ELLLVNRL
+647 DLLLVNRL

-661 WLQDCDSA
+661 WLQDCNSA
-669 GMATVEL
+669 GMEDVQL
-676 PLNIVRE
+676 PLNIVRD

-713 IPFLHV
+713 IPFRRV

-739 LMAMDYRPGDRSR
+739 LMALDYRPGDRSR

-795 RDHLDAVWK
+795 CDHLDAVWQVEK
-804 VVGSDQKVSTA
+804 SDQKTSPA
-815 LTIEHPLQPFSR
+815 LTIKHPLQPFSR
-827 EYFPADNRGPE
+827 EYFPAGNRGAGQN
-838 PDSAPDVHD
+838 DSPDVSAA
-847 VLAARR
+847 LATRR
-853 LFTYDSEWLSAHQV
+853 LFTYDSEWLSAHQQ
-867 READTGRAALPFLPP
+867 RETDVVSVELPFLPP
-882 ADPLTVADLGAFLK
+882 AEPLTIADIGAFLK

-929 QHWRLEDELI
+929 HHWRLEDELI
-939 RQAVMKAGNEDELQQ
+939 RHAVMKSDTEDELHQ
-954 RLQASLAAMIRRGEL
+954 RLEADLASMARRGEL
-969 GMGLTEVALTRQLES
+969 GMGVTETALTRQLES
-984 RMPDLHRR
+984 RMPDMYRR
-992 YQEALALWPE
+992 YQEAVVQWPE
-1002 AVEDTASFE
+1002 SVDDISGFE
-1011 YRHERGDAA
+1011 YRHEHGDAT
-1020 VTVSDR
+1020 VTINDR
-1026 LGNLRARP
+1026 LGNLRTRP
-1034 DGALCRVVI
+1034 DGDLCRVVI
-1043 ASSNLLEGSGGSRQL
+1043 ASSNLLEGSGSARQL
-1058 RFPALLDHWV
+1058 KFPALLEHWV
-1068 AHLAGNL
+1068 AHLAGNI
-1075 RYGSFHTLVIAKEE
+1075 RYDAFHTLVIAKEE
-1089 KRVVNLLPLEADSAG
+1089 KRVVNLLPMG
-1104 AYLNNI
+1104 AAHATEYLNSI
-1110 LDYWIEGQTRP
+1110 LDYWIQGQTRP
-1121 LPVEAGA
+1121 LPIESGA
-1128 AYGYLR
+1128 AFGYLR
-1134 GLHPARGEGSEDK
+1134 GLYPARGEGSEDK
-1147 ALLKAIEAY
+1147 ALLKAKEAY
-1156 DKALGRDSGYLR
+1156 GKALERDSGYLR
-1168 RAYPDPEQL
+1168 RAYPELEQL
-1177 LAGDE
+1177 LANDE
-1182 FPQLVRALYEPLWQ
+1182 FPVLVSALYEPLWH
-1196 AEQAGRAGTTGN
+1196 AEQGSRAKPAGAGRERAK
-1208 GAS
+1208 

>member
-30 CRQNPLPPLDSETF
+30 CRNSPLPPLESETF

-63 SEPGEEGKGGGSDN
+63 SDAGDGGDN
-77 GMGGGMGIAAGMDFL
+77 GGMGIAAGMDFL

-97 IWQAYRAVLASDEV
+97 IWQAYRAVLTSSGV

-122 VWRLFRLLPQLIAE
+122 VWRLFRLLPDLIAD
-136 DDVFAPLSRFM
+136 DDVFAPLQRFM

-175 DWLADWEVGHDR
+175 DWLADWEAGHDR
-187 LQLARGGRGAGGEC
+187 LQMARGEG
-201 RELSN
+201 RELGE
-206 ELRWQPELWRRL
+206 ELRWQPVLWRKL
-218 VADVGELAGTS
+218 VEDVGELAGTS

-239 KGQRLTAADR
+239 QGQTLTAADR
-249 PHNLPRRI
+249 PSDLPRRI
-257 VVFGVSSLPRQALE
+257 VVFGVSSLPKQALE
-271 ALSILSHVSQVVLC
+271 ALSILSRVSQVVLC

-298 SDRDLLTADRK
+298 SDRDLLNADRK
-309 RGLTHPK
+309 RGLAHPK

-352 NPETYQGRVATP
+352 NPESYQDRIATP

-375 DPHEPALLHQV
+375 DSQQPLLLHQI

-391 SLTSQSEMLKQ
+391 TLTSQTEMLEQ
-402 GRTLDPYRDN
+402 GRTLDPLRDA

-437 NSNPALRPRDVIVMV
+437 NSNPELRPRDVIVMV
-452 PDVDTYAPH
+452 PDVDTYAPQ

-501 LPESRFGISEIISLL
+501 LPESRFGVSEILSLL
-516 EVPAVRNRFGIAEGD
+516 EVPAVRNRYGIAEGD

-544 RWGLHGDHRSS
+544 RWGLHSDHRRS
-555 LDLPAGLERNTWQ
+555 LDLPDGLERNTWQ

-578 GTGRDEPWQG
+578 GTGRDDPWQG
-588 VEPFEEIGGLQA
+588 IEPYEEIGGLQA

-614 DLWHELGAPATP
+614 DLWHELRATATP
-626 PGWLDRL
+626 SGWLDL
-633 HSILERFFTELSDD
+633 LQSILERFFDDLSDD

-661 WLQDCDSA
+661 WLQDCHSA
-669 GMATVEL
+669 GMEQVEL

-713 IPFLHV
+713 IPFRHV

-739 LMAMDYRPGDRSR
+739 LMALDYRPGDRSR

-795 RDHLDAVWK
+795 RDHLDAAWQVP
-804 VVGSDQKVSTA
+804 GSDQQASET

-827 EYFPADNRGPE
+827 EYFPAENRGAGDQ
-838 PDSAPDVHD
+838 DSANVDE

-853 LFTYDSEWLSAHQV
+853 LFTYDSEWLSAHQS
-867 READTGRAALPFLPP
+867 REAETEQAELPCLAP
-882 ADPLTVADLGAFLK
+882 ADPLTLAELGAFLK
-896 RPVDTFYQRRL
+896 RPVEVFYQRRL

-939 RQAVMKAGNEDELQQ
+939 RQAVMKAENEDELEQ
-954 RLQASLAAMIRRGEL
+954 RIEAALASMARRGEL
-969 GMGLTEVALTRQLES
+969 GMGLTEHALTRQLES
-984 RMPDLHRR
+984 RMPDLHKR

-1002 AVEDTASFE
+1002 AIDEVIGFD
-1011 YRHERGDAA
+1011 YCDERGEDALYI
-1020 VTVSDR
+1020 SDR
-1026 LGNLRARP
+1026 LGNLRTRP
-1034 DGALCRVVI
+1034 DGSVCRVVI
-1043 ASSNLLEGSGGSRQL
+1043 ASSNLLEGASNSRQL
-1058 RFPALLDHWV
+1058 RFPALLDHWI

-1075 RYGSFHTLVIAKEE
+1075 RFEAFHTLVLAKEE
-1089 KRVVNLLPLEADSAG
+1089 QRVVRLLPMEGAIAG
-1104 AYLNNI
+1104 ECLSTV
-1110 LDYWIEGQTRP
+1110 LDTWMQGQTQP
-1121 LPVEAGA
+1121 LPVESGA
-1128 AYGYLR
+1128 AFAYLR
-1134 GLHPARGEGSEDK
+1134 GLYPARGEGNEDK
-1147 ALLKAIEAY
+1147 ALQKAEEAY
-1156 DKALGRDSGYLR
+1156 MKALSRDSGYLH
-1168 RAYPDPEQL
+1168 RAYPEFGQL
-1177 LAGDE
+1177 LAGVQ
-1182 FPQLVRALYEPLWQ
+1182 FPQLVSSLYEPLWQ
-1196 AEQAGRAGTTGN
+1196 AEQAGRAKTG
-1208 GAS
+1208 GADREKAK

>member
-6 TIEPGFHAIHANHLE
+6 SIEPGFHVIHANHLE

-30 CRQNPLPPLDSETF
+30 CRQSPLPPLESETF

-63 SEPGEEGKGGGSDN
+63 SEKGSVVGGG
-77 GMGGGMGIAAGMDFL
+77 GLGVAAGMDFL

-97 IWQAYRAVLASDEV
+97 IWQAYRAVLTSEGV

-122 VWRLFRLLPQLIAE
+122 VWRLFRILPQLIAD
-136 DDVFAPLSRFM
+136 DDVFAPLRRFM
-147 AGADTETRRY
+147 AGTDTETRRY

-175 DWLADWEVGHDR
+175 DWLADWEAGHDR
-187 LQLARGGRGAGGEC
+187 LQMARGEY
-201 RELSN
+201 RELGD
-206 ELRWQPELWRRL
+206 ELRWQAVLWRRL
-218 VADVGELAGTS
+218 VEDVGELANTS
-229 RSRIHTRFME
+229 RSRIHTRFMAQGA
-239 KGQRLTAADR
+239 KLTAADR
-249 PHNLPRRI
+249 PSDLPRRI
-257 VVFGVSSLPRQALE
+257 VVFGVSSLPKQALE
-271 ALSILSHVSQVVLC
+271 ALSILSQVCQVVLC

-309 RGLTHPK
+309 RGKIHPG
-316 LAALTDPD
+316 LASLTDPD
-324 DLHQHANP
+324 SLHQHANP

-364 DGRIDIFTPHG
+364 DGRIDIFTSHG
-375 DPHEPALLHQV
+375 GPERPVLLHQI

-391 SLTSQSEMLKQ
+391 LLTSQAEMLDQ
-402 GRTLDPYRDN
+402 ARAFDPFRDN

-437 NSNPALRPRDVIVMV
+437 NSNPELRPRDVIVMV
-452 PDVDTYAPH
+452 PDIDTFAPH

-501 LPESRFGISEIISLL
+501 LPESRFGVSEVISLL
-516 EVPAVRNRFGIAEGD
+516 EVPAVRSRFGIAEGD

-544 RWGLHGDHRSS
+544 RWGLHSDHRSS
-555 LDLPAGLERNTWQ
+555 LDLPEGLERNTWQ

-578 GTGRDEPWQG
+578 GVGTDDAWQG
-588 VEPFEEIGGLQA
+588 IEPFEEIGGLQA
-600 SVAGNLCRFIDRLE
+600 GVAGNLYRFIDRLE
-614 DLWHELGAPATP
+614 QLWLELRLATTP
-626 PGWLDRL
+626 SGWMERL
-633 HSILERFFTELSDD
+633 QSILERFFTDLSDD
-647 ELLLVNRL
+647 DLLLVNRL

-661 WLQDCDSA
+661 WLQDCNSA
-669 GMATVEL
+669 GMGDVEL

-713 IPFLHV
+713 IPFRKV

-739 LMAMDYRPGDRSR
+739 LMALDYRPGDRSR

-795 RDHLDAVWK
+795 CDHLDSVWQ
-804 VVGSDQKVSTA
+804 VMDSDWKASSV
-815 LTIEHPLQPFSR
+815 LTIKHPLQPFSR
-827 EYFPADNRGPE
+827 EYFHAGNCGTGE
-838 PDSAPDVHD
+838 GGAPNVND
-847 VLAARR
+847 VLATRR
-853 LFTYDSEWLSAHQV
+853 LFTYDSEWLDAHQS
-867 READTGRAALPFLPP
+867 RATEAAETELPFFPP
-882 ADPLTVADLGAFLK
+882 AEPLTIADIGAFLK
-896 RPVDTFYQRRL
+896 RPVDTFHQRRL

-929 QHWRLEDELI
+929 NHWRLEDELI
-939 RQAVMKAGNEDELQQ
+939 RHAVMKSDTEDELHQ
-954 RLQASLAAMIRRGEL
+954 RLEVALAGMARRGEL
-969 GMGLTEVALTRQLES
+969 GMGLTETALTRQLES
-984 RMPDLHRR
+984 RMPDLYRR
-992 YQEALALWPE
+992 YRDALAFWPE
-1002 AVEDTASFE
+1002 PMEDTSGFE
-1011 YRHERGDAA
+1011 YHHERADAA
-1020 VTVSDR
+1020 VTINDR
-1026 LGNLRARP
+1026 LSNLRARP
-1034 DGALCRVVI
+1034 DGDLCRVVI
-1043 ASSNLLEGSGGSRQL
+1043 ASSNLLEGAANSRQL
-1058 RFPALLDHWV
+1058 RFPSLLEHWV
-1068 AHLAGNL
+1068 AHLAGNV
-1075 RYGSFHTLVIAKEE
+1075 RYEAFHTLVIAKEE
-1089 KRVVNLLPLEADSAG
+1089 KRVVNLLPLDAALARE
-1104 AYLNNI
+1104 YLASV
-1110 LDYWIEGQTRP
+1110 LDYWIKGQTRP
-1121 LPVEAGA
+1121 LPVEPGA
-1128 AYGYLR
+1128 AFGYLR
-1134 GLHPARGEGSEDK
+1134 GLYPARGEGSEDK
-1147 ALLKAIEAY
+1147 ALQKAKDAY
-1156 DKALGRDSGYLR
+1156 DKALGRDKGYLR
-1168 RAYPDPEQL
+1168 RAYPEIEL
-1177 LAGDE
+1177 LLEDEE
-1182 FPQLVRALYEPLWQ
+1182 FPLLVSALYEPLWL
-1196 AEQAGRAGTTGN
+1196 AEQAGRAKPA
-1208 GAS
+1208 GAAKERGK

>member
-30 CRQNPLPPLDSETF
+30 CRQSPLPPLESETF

-63 SEPGEEGKGGGSDN
+63 ADEGN
-77 GMGGGMGIAAGMDFL
+77 GGMGIAAGMDFL

-97 IWQAYRAVLASDEV
+97 IWQAYRAVLTSAGV

-136 DDVFAPLSRFM
+136 DDVFAPLQRFM

-175 DWLADWEVGHDR
+175 DWLADWEAGHDR
-187 LQLARGGRGAGGEC
+187 LQMARGEY
-201 RELSN
+201 RELGE
-206 ELRWQPELWRRL
+206 ELRWQPVLWRKL
-218 VADVGELAGTS
+218 VEDVGELAGTS

-239 KGQRLTAADR
+239 EGQRLTAADR
-249 PHNLPRRI
+249 PSDLPRRI
-257 VVFGVSSLPRQALE
+257 VVFGVSSLPKQALE
-271 ALSILSHVSQVVLC
+271 ALSILSRVSQVVLC

-309 RGLTHPK
+309 RGLAHPK

-352 NPETYQGRVATP
+352 NPEQYQGRVATP

-375 DPHEPALLHQV
+375 EPEQPAILHQI

-391 SLTSQSEMLKQ
+391 TLTSQSEMLAQ
-402 GRTLDPYRDN
+402 GRTLAPFQDD

-437 NSNPALRPRDVIVMV
+437 NGNPELRPRDVIVMV

-467 RYPSSSRRYIPF
+467 RYPASSRRYIPF

-501 LPESRFGISEIISLL
+501 LPESRFGVSEIISLL
-516 EVPAVRNRFGIAEGD
+516 EVPAVRSRFGIAEGD

-544 RWGLHGDHRSS
+544 RWGLHSDHRSS
-555 LDLPAGLERNTWQ
+555 LDLPDGLERNTWQ

-588 VEPFEEIGGLQA
+588 IEPFEEIGGLQA

-614 DLWHELGAPATP
+614 DLWHELRATATP
-626 PGWLDRL
+626 AGWLDL
-633 HSILERFFTELSDD
+633 LQSILTRFFDDLSDD

-669 GMATVEL
+669 GMDQVEL

-713 IPFLHV
+713 IPFRHV

-739 LMAMDYRPGDRSR
+739 LMALDYRPGDRSR

-795 RDHLDAVWK
+795 RDHLDAVWQ
-804 VVGSDQKVSTA
+804 VPDSDQKASAA

-827 EYFPADNRGPE
+827 EYFPAGNRGPGE
-838 PDSAPDVHD
+838 GV
-847 VLAARR
+847 RR
-853 LFTYDSEWLSAHQV
+853 LFTYDSEWLTAHQS
-867 READTGRAALPFLPP
+867 REPEAKQPTLPYLPP
-882 ADPLTVADLGAFLK
+882 ADPLTLADIGAFLK
-896 RPVDTFYQRRL
+896 RPVEIFYQRRL

-929 QHWRLEDELI
+929 QHWRLEDALI
-939 RQAVMKAGNEDELQQ
+939 RQAVMKADTDDELQQ
-954 RLQASLAAMIRRGEL
+954 RIEASLASMVRRGEL
-969 GMGLTEVALTRQLES
+969 GMGLTEYALTRQLES
-984 RMPDLHRR
+984 RMPDLHKR

-1002 AVEDTASFE
+1002 VIEEVIGFE
-1011 YRHERGDAA
+1011 HRHGQGEHSLSI
-1020 VTVSDR
+1020 SDR
-1026 LGNLRARP
+1026 ISNLRTRP
-1034 DGALCRVVI
+1034 DGAVCRVVI

-1075 RYGSFHTLVIAKEE
+1075 RFGAFHTLVLAKEE
-1089 KRVVNLLPLEADSAG
+1089 KRVVNLLPMDSAV
-1104 AYLNNI
+1104 AEDCLATA
-1110 LDYWIEGQTRP
+1110 LDHWIQGQTRP

-1128 AYGYLR
+1128 AFAYLR
-1134 GLHPARGEGSEDK
+1134 GLYPARGEGSEEK
-1147 ALLKAIEAY
+1147 ALQKAAEAY
-1156 DKALGRDSGYLR
+1156 DKALARDSGYLR
-1168 RAYPDPEQL
+1168 RAYPDVEQL
-1177 LAGDE
+1177 LAGE
-1182 FPQLVRALYEPLWQ
+1182 QFPQLVSALYQPLWH
-1196 AEQAGRAGTTGN
+1196 AEQASRAKPA
-1208 GAS
+1208 GADREKPQ